1 MYGIVSIVEG
11 PLGAQIEHAWTDLRA
26 KHGPAATHGH
36 NLPHLSYHV
45 ADDYDRPALE
55 VLFARLAATQHPFDV
70 PLGGLG
76 TIAFQSAR
84 IVFVN
89 VRRTPALSAL
99 HDALWDH
106 ASAGATG
113 VINHYHPD
121 TWMPHITLGDHPI
134 LLERFPDLARRLGGE
149 PLPTHFRIDN
159 LALIQ
164 EMPHGHELRLRTS
177 LRT

>member
-11 PLGAQIEHAWTDLRA
+11 PLAAQIERAWATLRA

-45 ADDYDRPALE
+45 AHDYDLPA
-55 VLFARLAATQHPFDV
+55 VDALFKRLAGASPAFDA

-76 TIAFQSAR
+76 TIAFESGR
-84 IVFVN
+84 IVFLN
-89 VRRTPALSAL
+89 VRRTPPLSAL
-99 HDALWDH
+99 QDALWDH
-106 ASAGATG
+106 ASAAATG
-113 VINHYHPD
+113 VIDHYHRD

-149 PLPTHFRIDN
+149 PIPASFRVDN
-159 LALIQ
+159 LALIE
-164 EMPHGHELRLRTS
+164 EMPHGHEIRLRTS
-177 LRT
+177 LRD